1 LTSAS
6 VRRRKAN
13 NLSGRAGG
21 YICDHCSI
29 AKKKCSFSRS
39 DSTCDACEKRGRRCG
54 GGKSA
59 GDRRHL
65 KADVDPIEGFR
76 AVLRTLDQAMVQTV
90 GSKQTVTLLK
100 EVLASHNLD
109 QDLEAGENSTA
120 SGREAGAIDVEAT
133 PNLPS
138 ASPPATPPL
147 AGYEY
152 NYLSDSTA
160 EPEWNLNVFTHG
172 SADFQNV
179 EIHDRS
185 GEIWCPQSS
194 VIENYE
200 STSNTIAPASMHL
213 QTSSLDYRSSES
225 SVIPEYY

>member
-1 LTSAS
+1 LVT
-6 VRRRKAN
+6 
-13 NLSGRAGG
+13 
-21 YICDHCSI
+21 
-29 AKKKCSFSRS
+29 SRS
-39 DSTCDACEKRGRRCG
+39 FF
-54 GGKSA
+54 
-59 GDRRHL
+59 L
-65 KADVDPIEGFR
+65 
-76 AVLRTLDQAMVQTV
+76 
-90 GSKQTVTLLK
+90 
-100 EVLASHNLD
+100 
-109 QDLEAGENSTA
+109 ENSTA

-213 QTSSLDYRSSES
+213 QTSSLDYRSSGIFS
-225 SVIPEYY
+225 NGSANLGSRVVSHSGVLLVVD